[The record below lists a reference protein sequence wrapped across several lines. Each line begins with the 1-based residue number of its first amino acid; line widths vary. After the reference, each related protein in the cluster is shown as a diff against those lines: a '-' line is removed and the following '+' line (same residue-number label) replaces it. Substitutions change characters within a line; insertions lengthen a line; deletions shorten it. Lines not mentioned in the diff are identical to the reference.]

1 MEKKIITLIDKTS
14 KYLTYL
20 YIPFFIW
27 VFIQII
33 LNG

>member
-14 KYLTYL
+14 KYFAFL

-33 LNG
+33 LKA

>member
-33 LNG
+33 LKA